1 MARRLSL
8 LLLSI
13 LLASATGVA
22 AEPVVVPAGE
32 IRSGDVVAL
41 GREARVEGVLRG
53 TLVTIGGDV
62 RISGRIEKDVV
73 ALGGDVLLEPGAAVG
88 GDVLA
93 LGGEVHR
100 SGPGPAPVG
109 GRLLTVGALE
119 AAFAAELRTSPL
131 AVRPVQGLLL
141 AFRLALLFGWLIV
154 GLAVL
159 RLAPRPL
166 TGAAGLVP
174 GRVTAMAAIGA
185 AAVLSA
191 LLVSALLLIVLPATA
206 GLLVAGVLVA
216 ALGVAKA
223 FGLAAVFVALG
234 RRLTRGAGRGSPLFG
249 DPAALAVGLAL
260 LGSVSLV
267 PVAGPLA
274 WSVASLLGIGT
285 ALAAAVAARPR
296 SAAF

>member
-1 MARRLSL
+1 MARSLSL
-8 LLLSI
+8 LFLSI
-13 LLASATGVA
+13 LLASAMAVA

-41 GREARVEGVLRG
+41 GREARVGGVLRG

-62 RISGRIEKDVV
+62 RISGRVEKDVV
-73 ALGGDVLLEPGAAVG
+73 ALGGDIFLDAGAAVG

-93 LGGEVHR
+93 LGGEVQAN
-100 SGPGPAPVG
+100 GPGPAPIG

-131 AVRPVQGLLL
+131 AVRPVRGLLL

-154 GLAVL
+154 GLALL
-159 RLAPRPL
+159 RLVPRPL

-191 LLVSALLLIVLPATA
+191 LLVSALLLLVLPATA
-206 GLLVAGVLVA
+206 GLLVAGLLVA
-216 ALGVAKA
+216 ALGLAKA
-223 FGLAAVFVALG
+223 FGLAAVLVALG
-234 RRLTRGAGRGSPLFG
+234 RRLTRGARRGSPLFG

-260 LGSVSLV
+260 LGTVSLV

-285 ALAAAVAARPR
+285 ALAAMAAARPR
-296 SAAF
+296 SAAL

>member
-1 MARRLSL
+1 MARSL
-8 LLLSI
+8 TPFLLSI
-13 LLASATGVA
+13 LLAGATAAA
-22 AEPVVVPAGE
+22 AEPVVVAAGE

-41 GREARVEGVLRG
+41 GREAHVDGVLRG

-62 RISGRIEKDVV
+62 RIAGRIEKDVV
-73 ALGGDVLLEPGAAVG
+73 ALGGDVVLEPGAAVG
-88 GDVLA
+88 GDVLV
-93 LGGEVHR
+93 LGGEVR
-100 SGPGPAPVG
+100 ASDSGPAPVG

-131 AVRPVQGLLL
+131 GVRPVRGLLL

-154 GLAVL
+154 GLALL
-159 RLAPRPL
+159 RLVPRPL

-174 GRVTAMAAIGA
+174 GRLTAVTAIGA
-185 AAVLSA
+185 AAVLAA
-191 LLVSALLLIVLPATA
+191 LLVSAVLLLVLPASA
-206 GLLVAGVLVA
+206 GLLVAGLLVA

-249 DPAALAVGLAL
+249 DPSALAVGLAL
-260 LGSVSLV
+260 LGGVSLV
-267 PVAGPLA
+267 PVAGPFA

-285 ALAAAVAARPR
+285 ALAAAAAARPR

>member
-1 MARRLSL
+1 MARSLSL

-13 LLASATGVA
+13 LLASTTGA
-22 AEPVVVPAGE
+22 KAEPVVVPSGE

-41 GREARVEGVLRG
+41 GREALVAGVLRG

-73 ALGGDVLLEPGAAVG
+73 ALGGDVHLEPGAAVG

-93 LGGEVHR
+93 LGGEVHL
-100 SGPGPAPVG
+100 SGTGAVPVG

-131 AVRPVQGLLL
+131 AVRPVRGLLL

-154 GLAVL
+154 GLALL
-159 RLAPRPL
+159 RLVPRPL

-191 LLVSALLLIVLPATA
+191 LLVSALLLLVLPATA
-206 GLLVAGVLVA
+206 GLFVAGLLVA

-260 LGSVSLV
+260 LGGVSLV

>member
-8 LLLSI
+8 ILLSV
-13 LLASATGVA
+13 LLASAAGA
-22 AEPVVVPAGE
+22 RAEPVVVPSGE

-41 GREARVEGVLRG
+41 GREARVAGVLRG
-53 TLVTIGGDV
+53 TVVTIGGDV
-62 RISGRIEKDVV
+62 RISGRVEKDVV

-93 LGGEVHR
+93 LGGEVR
-100 SGPGPAPVG
+100 PSGPGPALVG

-119 AAFAAELRTSPL
+119 AAFAAELKTSPL
-131 AVRPVQGLLL
+131 AVRPVRGLFL

-154 GLAVL
+154 GLVLL
-159 RLAPRPL
+159 RLVPRPL

-174 GRVTAMAAIGA
+174 GRVTAVAAIGA
-185 AAVLSA
+185 AAVLSV
-191 LLVSALLLIVLPATA
+191 LLVSALLLLVLPASAGLFVA
-206 GLLVAGVLVA
+206 GLLVA
-216 ALGVAKA
+216 ALGFAKA

-260 LGSVSLV
+260 LGGVSLV

-274 WSVASLLGIGT
+274 WSVASLLAIGT
-285 ALAAAVAARPR
+285 ALVAAAARPR

>member
-1 MARRLSL
+1 MARSLSL
-8 LLLSI
+8 LFLSI
-13 LLASATGVA
+13 LLATATGA
-22 AEPVVVPAGE
+22 TAEPVVVPAGE

-62 RISGRIEKDVV
+62 RISGRVEKDVV
-73 ALGGDVLLEPGAAVG
+73 ALGGGVFLEPGAAVG

-119 AAFAAELRTSPL
+119 AAFAAELKTSPL
-131 AVRPVQGLLL
+131 AVRPVRGLFV

-154 GLAVL
+154 GLVLL

-166 TGAAGLVP
+166 SGAAALVP
-174 GRVTAMAAIGA
+174 GRVTAVAAIGA
-185 AAVLSA
+185 AAVLSV
-191 LLVSALLLIVLPATA
+191 LLVSALLLLVLPASA
-206 GLLVAGVLVA
+206 GLLVAGLLLA
-216 ALGVAKA
+216 ALGLAKA

-260 LGSVSLV
+260 LGGVSLV

-274 WSVASLLGIGT
+274 WSVASLLAIGT
-285 ALAAAVAARPR
+285 ALVAAAARPR

>member
-1 MARRLSL
+1 MARSLSL
-8 LLLSI
+8 LFLSI
-13 LLASATGVA
+13 PLATATGA
-22 AEPVVVPAGE
+22 TAEPVVVPAGE

-62 RISGRIEKDVV
+62 RISGRVEKDVV
-73 ALGGDVLLEPGAAVG
+73 ALGGGVFLEPGAAVG

-119 AAFAAELRTSPL
+119 AAFAAELKTSPL
-131 AVRPVQGLLL
+131 AVRPVRGLFV

-154 GLAVL
+154 GLVLL

-166 TGAAGLVP
+166 SGAAALVP
-174 GRVTAMAAIGA
+174 GRVTAVAAIGA
-185 AAVLSA
+185 AAVLSV
-191 LLVSALLLIVLPATA
+191 LLVSALLLLVLPASA
-206 GLLVAGVLVA
+206 GLLVAGLLLA
-216 ALGVAKA
+216 ALGLAKA

-260 LGSVSLV
+260 LGGVSLV

-274 WSVASLLGIGT
+274 WSVASLLAIGT
-285 ALAAAVAARPR
+285 ALVAVAARPR